1 VSLPRLK
8 AGVHALGLDLDDQ
21 RLERL
26 LAYLDLLA
34 KWNRAYNL
42 TAIREREHM
51 ISRHLFDSLAV
62 LPHLHPGSLLDVG
75 SGAGLPGIPLA
86 LADPRR
92 AITVLDS
99 NGKKTRFLEH
109 VKLELGLEQVTVVR
123 ARVEEYVPLKPY
135 AMVISRAF
143 ASLDAMI
150 TTCRHLVAEDGE
162 LLAMKG
168 QYPQDE
174 VTALGDTGYALSV
187 QELNVPDLAE
197 ARCLLRL
204 VPARGPE
211 ARQVRDGDDGRG
223 PD

>member
-8 AGVHALGLDLDDQ
+8 AGAHALGLDLDDQ
-21 RLERL
+21 QLQRL

-42 TAIREREHM
+42 TAIRDREQM
-51 ISRHLFDSLAV
+51 ISRHLFDSLSV
-62 LPHLHPGSLLDVG
+62 LPHLHPGTLLDVG

-92 AITVLDS
+92 SITVLDS

-109 VKLELGLEQVTVVR
+109 VKLELDLEQVTVVR
-123 ARVEEYVPLKPY
+123 ARVEEYLPVNPC
-135 AMVISRAF
+135 ATVISRAF

-150 TTCRHLVAEDGE
+150 TSCRHLVAEHGE
-162 LLAMKG
+162 LIAMKG
-168 QYPQDE
+168 QYPQHE
-174 VTALGDTGYALSV
+174 VDALGDMGWSV
-187 QELNVPDLAE
+187 SAQELKVPELDE

-204 VPARGPE
+204 APA
-211 ARQVRDGDDGRG
+211 RDGDDGHG

>member
-1 VSLPRLK
+1 MSLARLK
-8 AGVHALGLDLDDQ
+8 AGVHALGLDLDAAQ
-21 RLERL
+21 LERL

-42 TAIREREHM
+42 TAIREREQM

-62 LPHLHPGSLLDVG
+62 LPHLRPGTLLDVG

-92 AITVLDS
+92 PITVLDS
-99 NGKKTRFLEH
+99 NGKKTRFLDH
-109 VKLELGLEQVTVVR
+109 VKRELGLDRVTVVR
-123 ARVEEYVPLKPY
+123 ARAEEHVPVTPY
-135 AMVISRAF
+135 AMVITRAF

-150 TTCRHLVAEDGE
+150 ASCRHLVAEDGE

-174 VTALGDTGYALSV
+174 VDALDATGWRVSV
-187 QELNVPDLAE
+187 QALKVPELDE

-204 VPARGPE
+204 APVRRG
-211 ARQVRDGDDGRG
+211 DGTG
-223 PD
+223 PG

>member
-1 VSLPRLK
+1 MSLPRLK
-8 AGVHALGLDLDDQ
+8 AGVHALGLDLDDL

-42 TAIREREHM
+42 TAIRQREQM

-62 LPHLHPGSLLDVG
+62 LPYLHSGTLLDVG

-92 AITVLDS
+92 RITVLDS
-99 NGKKTRFLEH
+99 NGKKTRFLDH
-109 VKLELGLEQVTVVR
+109 VKRELGLDQVTVVR
-123 ARVEEYVPLKPY
+123 ARVEEYVPVTPY

-150 TTCRHLVAEDGE
+150 ASCRHLVAKDGE

-168 QYPQDE
+168 QYPHDE
-174 VTALGDTGYALSV
+174 VDALGGMGWSLSV
-187 QELNVPDLAE
+187 QELTVPELDE
-197 ARCLLRL
+197 ARCLIRL
-204 VPARGPE
+204 APAR
-211 ARQVRDGDDGRG
+211 AGDDGLG